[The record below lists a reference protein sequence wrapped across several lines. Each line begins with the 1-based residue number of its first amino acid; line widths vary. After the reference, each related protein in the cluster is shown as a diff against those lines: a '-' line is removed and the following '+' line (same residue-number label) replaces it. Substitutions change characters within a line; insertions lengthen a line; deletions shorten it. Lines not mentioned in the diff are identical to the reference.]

1 MDFYFPDSQD
11 QVDPYFDFD
20 QDEHLPFH
28 VRQRDDLYAH
38 EVHDE
43 PPYDG
48 MLISKT
54 MVDGC
59 AGAGRYT
66 AAQRHRLYRLGLRE
80 FFRLPE
86 GMKVI
91 GDCGGFSYVQEHRPP
106 VSVAETINFYDG
118 VGVDEGISVDHV
130 ILGYRPELDRE
141 GGVPNEWL
149 ERQAITLEL
158 AVDFYAE
165 HQRRGCNF
173 TPVGAAQGW
182 SPQSYAESVKR
193 LQEIG
198 YRRIALGGMVPLKTM
213 QIVDCLEA
221 IREVRDKDVS
231 LHLLG
236 ISRTEHYATFRAL
249 GVHSL
254 DSTSPFRQAFK
265 DDKDNYYTP
274 GRNYVAF
281 RIPPSEGN
289 AKLQARIRAGML
301 DQAAVRRAEEAALA
315 SVRAYSDGTGPLTA
329 ALDALRAYETL
340 HDKTGRDRTL
350 LYQDFLAARPWL
362 KCPCAVCRRWGVEVA
377 IFRGTE
383 RNKRRGF
390 HNLWVFQQTMKGHI
404 AGSPAAPWKGVEET
418 SESV

>member
-11 QVDPYFDFD
+11 QIDPFFDFQD
-20 QDEHLPFH
+20 DEHLPFH

-38 EVHDE
+38 EVHDA

-48 MLISKT
+48 ILISKT
-54 MVDGC
+54 MVDGY

-86 GMKVI
+86 GMKVM
-91 GDCGGFSYVQEHRPP
+91 GDCGAFSYVGEHAPP
-106 VSVAETINFYDG
+106 VTVTETIDFYEG

-130 ILGYRPELDRE
+130 ILGYRPEFDRE
-141 GGVPNEWL
+141 GGVPNDWL
-149 ERQAITLEL
+149 ERQAMTLQL
-158 AVDFYAE
+158 AAE
-165 HQRRGCNF
+165 FLSEHSARGCAF
-173 TPVGAAQGW
+173 VPVGVAQGW
-182 SPQSYAESVKR
+182 SPQSYAASVER
-193 LQEIG
+193 LQEVG

-213 QIVDCLEA
+213 QIIDCLEA
-221 IREVRDKDVS
+221 IREVRHKEVS

-249 GVHSL
+249 GVRSL

-265 DDKDNYYTP
+265 DDKDNYYTA
-274 GRNYVAF
+274 GRNFVAL
-281 RIPPSEGN
+281 RIPPSDGN
-289 AKLQARIRAGML
+289 AKLQRRIRAGHL
-301 DQAAVRRAEEAALA
+301 DQSKVRAAEEAALEA
-315 SVRAYSDGTGPLTA
+315 VREYSAGCGTLTR
-329 ALDALRAYETL
+329 ALDALRTYEAL
-340 HDKTGRDRTL
+340 HDDSGRDRTL

-390 HNLWVFQQTMKGHI
+390 HNLWVFHETMQGHI
-404 AGSPAAPWKGVEET
+404 AGAPANSIETEEIK
-418 SESV
+418 